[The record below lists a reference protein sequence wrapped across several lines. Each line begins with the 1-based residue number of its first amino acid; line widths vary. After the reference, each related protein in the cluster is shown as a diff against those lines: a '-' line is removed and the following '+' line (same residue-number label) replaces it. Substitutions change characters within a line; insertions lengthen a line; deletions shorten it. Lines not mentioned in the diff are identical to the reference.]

1 MKLLILGSGAMGSLF
16 AGKLKQNGLD
26 VTIFN
31 RENDHVRA
39 IQKSGIRLIDKEGNS
54 STISIPVI
62 TNPNELSSDYD
73 LVILLI
79 KAFATETVLK
89 NVLPSLHRNIPIL
102 TLQNG
107 IGNME
112 KIKSLAPTSEVFVG
126 GTWAGA
132 GVVEPGVIYHRAWG
146 STVIG
151 SAQTETDS
159 ELLTKIASAF
169 SASGLKTEVSEHV
182 QSIMW
187 SKLLVNLAYNG
198 LTAVTRLTNGDA
210 IRTQE
215 GKYVIKKLV
224 QEAVQIAEV
233 KEIALLYD
241 NPVDECI
248 RLGEEEIGMNTS
260 SMLTDVLHKRETEI
274 DAINGAI
281 VEEGKRYAIPTP
293 YNDMILNL
301 VKVIENSYS
310 KIVDQV

>member
-31 RENDHVRA
+31 RENDHIRA
-39 IQKSGIRLIDKEGNS
+39 IKKSGLKLIDKDGNS
-54 STISIPVI
+54 STISIPVT
-62 TNPNELSSDYD
+62 TNPNDLNSDYD

-89 NVLPSLHRNIPIL
+89 KVLPYLRRNTPIL

-112 KIKSLAPTSEVFVG
+112 KIKSIAPTNDVFVG

-132 GVVEPGVIYHRAWG
+132 GVVEPGVIFHRAWG

-151 SAQTETDS
+151 SAQSEIDS
-159 ELLTKIASAF
+159 ELLTEIASAF
-169 SASGLKTEVSEHV
+169 SGSGLETQVSEHV
-182 QSIMW
+182 QSIIW

-215 GKYVIKKLV
+215 GKDIITNLV

-233 KEIALLYD
+233 KEISLLYE

-248 RLGEEEIGMNTS
+248 CLGEEEIGMNTS
-260 SMLTDVLHKRETEI
+260 SMLADVLHKRQTEI
-274 DAINGAI
+274 EAINGAI

-301 VKVIENSYS
+301 VKVIESSYS
-310 KIVDQV
+310 KIVDKV

>member
-1 MKLLILGSGAMGSLF
+1 MKLLIIGSGAMGSLF

-31 RENDHVRA
+31 RDNEHIRA
-39 IQKSGIRLIDKEGNS
+39 IKDSGLKLIDKDGNS
-54 STISIPVI
+54 SIISIPVI
-62 TNPNELSSDYD
+62 KKPIDLNNDYD
-73 LVILLI
+73 LVILLV
-79 KAFATETVLK
+79 KAYATESVLK
-89 NVLPSLHRNIPIL
+89 RVLPTIHRNTPIL

-112 KIKSLAPTSEVFVG
+112 KIKSLAPANDVYVG

-151 SAQTETDS
+151 SSQSKVDS
-159 ELLTKIASAF
+159 RLLTKIASSF
-169 SASGLKTEVSEHV
+169 SASGLETQVSEHV
-182 QSIMW
+182 QSIIW

-233 KEIALLYD
+233 KKIPLLYD
-241 NPVDECI
+241 NPVNECI

-260 SMLTDVLHKRETEI
+260 SMLADVLQMRHTEI
-274 DAINGAI
+274 EAINGAI
-281 VEEGKRYAIPTP
+281 VNEGKRYAIPTP

-301 VKVIENSYS
+301 VKVIESNYS
-310 KIVDQV
+310 KIVYHV